1 MSVEISIVMPSY
13 SSEFFLHKTI
23 NSIINQ
29 TIKNWELII
38 VDDCSPDNSNEV
50 IKSYIAKNSQIK
62 LIQLEKNM
70 GPSAARNRGIKE
82 SKGRYIAFL
91 DSDDIW
97 ASDKLEQQL
106 NFMNKKDA
114 DISFTAYNLISEK
127 QDERIGVFNIPEKIN
142 YLQLLKNN
150 VIGCSTVI
158 YDTKNLGKVF
168 FPEIKKRQD
177 YALWLLILR
186 KVDFA
191 YGLNE
196 PLTDYMLRENSV
208 SSNRLSAAY
217 YTWKVYKDVENLSLF
232 KSFYYLSNHLLK
244 GVKKYWWK

>member
-13 SSEFFLHKTI
+13 SSAFFLHKTI

-91 DSDDIW
+91 DSVL
-97 ASDKLEQQL
+97 S
-106 NFMNKKDA
+106 
-114 DISFTAYNLISEK
+114 
-127 QDERIGVFNIPEKIN
+127 
-142 YLQLLKNN
+142 LQL
-150 VIGCSTVI
+150 
-158 YDTKNLGKVF
+158 
-168 FPEIKKRQD
+168 
-177 YALWLLILR
+177 
-186 KVDFA
+186 
-191 YGLNE
+191 
-196 PLTDYMLRENSV
+196 
-208 SSNRLSAAY
+208 
-217 YTWKVYKDVENLSLF
+217 
-232 KSFYYLSNHLLK
+232 
-244 GVKKYWWK
+244 